1 MAAYDVVLCGSASTV
16 TVEFGSITPNIN
28 EIWSFSSMTG
38 VYCGTIIQPSLR
50 LGSYGAITQYDTC
63 FDCITGSSLYNS
75 YMFQE
80 CGIIGTIYIDPTS
93 FGSLPDIKDVFEL
106 TIESR
111 GIQKTSC
118 YTFIGVAYSNSI
130 PGFPEQTLMSSTPYI
145 SCELCQF
152 SANSVTFEVQEC
164 GSENVYYVT
173 APTSAGPVISF
184 IPDGTLDQI
193 CGTIPTTADT
203 TPTAVY
209 LSTFDRC
216 ATCQEQSNSKRE
228 IISCIDGTVNVVYTS
243 ALYNVGESGYITVTN
258 PEQGT
263 SNCYTIGNET
273 ESDITITDYLSYQ
286 PSVSCDECIA
296 CNGYYIEYTPCVGEG
311 SFVSISYQYI
321 MTGQTFI
328 HPVYGCCEVTGY
340 ATIDDAND
348 IELFSFYE
356 YNGNCESGECS
367 AENYET
373 WISEDCVDNVPFLIT
388 VPSGA
393 SQGEIYTLKQGDN
406 GVLCVTLVEL
416 FGEGSENPG
425 VGGISSEISY
435 ASCTSCNDSQIVGVT
450 LVECNTT
457 NTTKATMTLSDY
469 QSIDR
474 SSGIFRLSN
483 YKCYYILDDCN
494 KDENYPLVSVLEFF
508 ESCEACNQPL
518 SAGTEVTFCEQI
530 CTDSG
535 TTVVSVTVPHPVWT
549 NNYGKDVIQL
559 GMVTLGGINGLNS

>member
-1 MAAYDVVLCGSASTV
+1 MANYDVTICGVVSGV
-16 TVEFGSITPNIN
+16 TVDFGSSTPTLGDV
-28 EIWSFSSMTG
+28 WSFSGGSG
-38 VYCGTIIQPSLR
+38 ALYCGTVNELSVRPA
-50 LGSYGAITQYDTC
+50 SYTAITQYDTC
-63 FDCITGSSLYNS
+63 FDCLTGSSESNLLQFKLCS
-75 YMFQE
+75 QDGIAFQLNVLE
-80 CGIIGTIYIDPTS
+80 
-93 FGSLPDIKDVFEL
+93 FGSLPDNKDVFEITTESKGQIKSDCYEFL
-106 TIESR
+106 GVSYGGIESLVT
-111 GIQKTSC
+111 I
-118 YTFIGVAYSNSI
+118 I
-130 PGFPEQTLMSSTPYI
+130 SSTPYI

-184 IPDGTLDQI
+184 IPDGSLDQI
-193 CGTIPTTADT
+193 CGTIATTADT

-209 LSTFDRC
+209 LSTFDEC
-216 ATCQEQSNSKRE
+216 TTCQEQSNSKRE
-228 IISCIDGTVNVVYTS
+228 IINCIDGTVNVVYTS
-243 ALYNVGESGYITVTN
+243 ALYDVGESGYITVTD

-286 PSVSCDECIA
+286 PSVSCDECIS

-356 YNGNCESGECS
+356 YNGDCESDECNTD
-367 AENYET
+367 NYET
-373 WISEDCVDNVPFLIT
+373 WISEDCVKNSPYLIT

-393 SQGEIYTLKQGDN
+393 SQGDFYTLKQGEN
-406 GVLCVTLVEL
+406 GVLCVSLVEL
-416 FGEGSENPG
+416 FGEGSENPNL
-425 VGGISSEISY
+425 GGISSEISY
-435 ASCTSCNDSQIVGVT
+435 TSCTSCNDSQIVGVT

-469 QSIDR
+469 ESVNN

-483 YKCYYILDDCN
+483 YKCYYVLDDCN
-494 KDENYPLVSVLEFF
+494 KDENYPLVEPVQFF
-508 ESCEACNQPL
+508 ESCEECTAPL

-559 GMVTLGGINGLNS
+559 GMVTLGGPDGLNA